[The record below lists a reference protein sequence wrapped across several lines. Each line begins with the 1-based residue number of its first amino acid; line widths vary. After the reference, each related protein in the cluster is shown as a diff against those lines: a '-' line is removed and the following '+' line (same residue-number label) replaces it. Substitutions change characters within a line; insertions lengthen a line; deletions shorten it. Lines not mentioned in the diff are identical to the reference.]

1 MLPHGTDGDCLSGSI
16 QEKNTPNL
24 STDGLVLQRF
34 HPGSADS
41 TVRLAL
47 QPVYGLFCI
56 WAMWLKQVT
65 SPLCL
70 GDHFLNDRAD
80 GNKTQSPGLYRGLSE
95 PMPVRASGGLACGK
109 CCVDGGWL
117 LARQWLRCAGGISS
131 V

>member
-1 MLPHGTDGDCLSGSI
+1 MGWHFQNGKVCDVELPPMLPHGTDGDCLSGSI

-56 WAMWLKQVT
+56 WAVWLKQVT
-65 SPLCL
+65 SPLCVL
-70 GDHFLNDRAD
+70 VTTSLKEEVMVIKPRA
-80 GNKTQSPGLYRGLSE
+80 Q
-95 PMPVRASGGLACGK
+95 ACTE
-109 CCVDGGWL
+109 
-117 LARQWLRCAGGISS
+117 A
-131 V
+131 